1 MAIWS
6 HVEGAESDPPFGW
19 MRHLVFKI
27 QRENEPSARGW
38 WRWWKPKRTRL
49 LGRQEES
56 CPSFSPARRD
66 ASPRDGRAAE
76 RLSWQPRGLGS
87 GLTHWQVLPSQS
99 SPSFSCKTWKG
110 GGNESLRWGAE
121 PGDFAAMK

>member
-19 MRHLVFKI
+19 MRHLIFKI

-66 ASPRDGRAAE
+66 ASPRDGRAALLAAE
-76 RLSWQPRGLGS
+76 RPREWTDPLASAPQPKQPLI
-87 GLTHWQVLPSQS
+87 LMQNVE
-99 SPSFSCKTWKG
+99 G
-110 GGNESLRWGAE
+110 GRE
-121 PGDFAAMK
+121 